1 VDLPLSAA
9 LSPKVKSMRNT
20 LSHPQHRALLV
31 LLIATA
37 ISFHVSHDS
46 SIGIWAGVAALAIAY
61 VKARLVML
69 DFMELR
75 HAPRSW
81 RLVFEVSLLVVSTVL
96 IMAYGVS
103 ERNAALS
110 LAADSVRPYLCDPG

>member
-1 VDLPLSAA
+1 
-9 LSPKVKSMRNT
+9 MRNT